1 MQYFVTLLSTV
12 LLTACLNTHSQIMND
27 SPISVTVQCTAHPDC
42 LFTGDDMPV
51 VVSIKNNQPTSI
63 ELPLAYLQKT
73 GPIVK
78 LIDNTS
84 KQEVFLKKNLASHD
98 LRKNLI
104 EIKPGKSASIEWI
117 LMSSEL
123 LQFNSEAVDITAEF
137 TVSTNIKTT
146 AKDLLSEVTTSG
158 SVKIIGKTKK

>member
-1 MQYFVTLLSTV
+1 MQYFVALLSPV

-27 SPISVTVQCTAHPDC
+27 SSISVIVQCTANPDC

-51 VVSIKNNQPTSI
+51 VVSIKNNQPISI

-84 KQEVFLKKNLASHD
+84 RQEVFLKKNLASHD
-98 LRKNLI
+98 LRKTLI
-104 EIKPGKSASIEWI
+104 KIQPGKSASIDWI
-117 LMSSEL
+117 LTSSEL
-123 LQFNSEAVDITAEF
+123 LQFNSEAVDITAEI

-146 AKDLLSEVTTSG
+146 AKDFPSEVTASG
-158 SVKIIGKTKK
+158 SVKINGKTKK